1 MATSIAGLIYVFGQP
16 FPLPER
22 RRSVRGQ
29 ARFPPRAGAAQ
40 FKRLTTFLG
49 IRQWHHGH
57 LLHIFPRLIGG
68 EGSLLRV
75 L

>member
-1 MATSIAGLIYVFGQP
+1 MAASIAGLIYVFGQP
-16 FPLPER
+16 FPEPER

-29 ARFPPRAGAAQ
+29 ARFRPEPAQLSLKDQQHSLGSDNGITVIYYPSSRAS
-40 FKRLTTFLG
+40 L
-49 IRQWHHGH
+49 
-57 LLHIFPRLIGG
+57 G